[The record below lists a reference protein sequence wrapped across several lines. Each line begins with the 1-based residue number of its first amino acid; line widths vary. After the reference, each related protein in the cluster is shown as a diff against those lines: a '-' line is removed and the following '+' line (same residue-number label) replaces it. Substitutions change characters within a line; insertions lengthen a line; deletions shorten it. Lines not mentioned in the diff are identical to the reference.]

1 MLKPQNYTIKDFK
14 FTSGASLPKLNV
26 EYATFGTKIVDKEGN
41 IINGILYLHGSSGD
55 YSSVKRIKDILGP
68 GNLIDTDKY
77 FIICPT
83 ALGSPG
89 SSSPSSSNLGH
100 KFPKYNIEDMVNVQ
114 YCFLNEAL
122 NIKLLKGIIG
132 TSMGGFLTLQWAVT
146 YPDFMDFIIPITTS
160 SNVKGQNYAINNLM
174 NRYIKSDPEY
184 NEGKY
189 EINPKTGTQNASMF
203 LYLFG
208 FSPEYYK
215 GESNEAILESLD
227 YMKKE
232 GILTDANDIVWRNE
246 ASNSYDLTQSL
257 SKIKAKTLIIGV
269 NQDQY
274 FPPDIDVIP
283 LAESIEGSKLYLYD
297 SILGHLGSSE
307 IIKADGII
315 KEFLDEIYK

>member
-1 MLKPQNYTIKDFK
+1 MLKPNYQKIKNFK
-14 FTSGASLPKLNV
+14 FTTGETLSELIV
-26 EYATFGTKIVDKEGN
+26 EYATFGTKIKDDEGN
-41 IINGILYLHGSSGD
+41 IVNGILYLHGSSGD
-55 YSSVKRIKDILGP
+55 YSSVKRIKDIVGP
-68 GNLIDTDKY
+68 GNIIDTNKY

-89 SSSPSSSNLGH
+89 SSSPSTSNLGH

-114 YCFLNEAL
+114 YSFLNEAL
-122 NIKLLKGIIG
+122 NIKHLKGIIG
-132 TSMGGFLTLQWAVT
+132 TSMGGFQTLQWAVT

-174 NRYIKSDPEY
+174 NIYIKSDPGY
-184 NEGKY
+184 KEGKY
-189 EINPKTGTQNASMF
+189 KINPKKGTQNANML

-215 GESNEAILESLD
+215 NESNESILESLD
-227 YMKKE
+227 FMKKE
-232 GILTDANDIVWRNE
+232 GEETDANDIVWRNE
-246 ASNSYDLTQSL
+246 ATISYDLSSDL

-283 LAESIEGSKLYLYD
+283 LSKAIKGSKIYLYD
-297 SILGHLGSSE
+297 SIFGHLGSSE
-307 IIKADGII
+307 IIKAKEII
-315 KEFLDEIYK
+315 KEFLDNIK

>member
-1 MLKPQNYTIKDFK
+1 MLKPEYYALKDFK
-14 FTSGASLPKLNV
+14 FTSGEVLSELKV
-26 EYATFGTKIVDKEGN
+26 EYATFGTEIKDDEGN

-68 GNLIDTDKY
+68 GNIIDTDKY

-89 SSSPSSSNLGH
+89 SSSPSTSNLGH

-114 YCFLNEAL
+114 YNFLNDAL
-122 NIKLLKGIIG
+122 NIKHLKGIIG
-132 TSMGGFLTLQWAVT
+132 TSMGGFLALQWAVT
-146 YPDFMDFIIPITTS
+146 YSDFMDFIIPLTTS
-160 SNVKGQNYAINNLM
+160 SNTRGQNYAINNLM
-174 NRYIKSDPEY
+174 NIYIKSDPGY
-184 NEGKY
+184 REGKY
-189 EINPKTGTQNASMF
+189 EISPKIGTQNASMF

-215 GESNEAILESLD
+215 RESNEAILESLD
-227 YMKKE
+227 FMKKE
-232 GILTDANDIVWRNE
+232 GALTDANDIVWRNE
-246 ASNSYDLTQSL
+246 SSNSYDLTKNM
-257 SKIKAKTLIIGV
+257 SKIKAKSLVIGV

-274 FPPDIDVIP
+274 FPPDTDVIP

-307 IIKADGII
+307 IIKAADVI
-315 KEFLDEIYK
+315 KEFLHEIYE

>member
-14 FTSGASLPKLNV
+14 FTSGAILPELNV
-26 EYATFGTKIVDKEGN
+26 EYATFGTKIVDEEGN

-68 GNLIDTDKY
+68 GSLIDTDKY

-89 SSSPSSSNLGH
+89 SSSPSTSNLGH
-100 KFPKYNIEDMVNVQ
+100 KFPKYIIEDMVNVQ
-114 YCFLNEAL
+114 YRFLNEAL
-122 NIKLLKGIIG
+122 SIKHLKGIIG

-160 SNVKGQNYAINNLM
+160 SNVRGQNYAINNLM

-189 EINPKTGTQNASMF
+189 EISPKIGTQNASMF

-232 GILTDANDIVWRNE
+232 GAETDANDVVWRNE

-307 IIKADGII
+307 IIKAESII

>member
-1 MLKPQNYTIKDFK
+1 MLKAQYYTIKDFK
-14 FTSGASLPKLNV
+14 FTSGAILPELNV
-26 EYATFGTKIVDKEGN
+26 EYATFGTEILDKEGN
-41 IINGILYLHGSSGD
+41 IVNGILYLHGSSGD
-55 YSSVKRIKDILGP
+55 YTSVKRIKDILGP

-89 SSSPSSSNLGH
+89 SSSPSTSNLGN
-100 KFPKYNIEDMVNVQ
+100 KFPKYNIADMVNVQ
-114 YCFLNEAL
+114 YRFLNEAL
-122 NIKLLKGIIG
+122 NIKHLKGIIG

-146 YPDFMDFIIPITTS
+146 YSDFMDFIIPITTS

-174 NRYIKSDPEY
+174 NTYIKSDPEY
-184 NEGKY
+184 KEGKY
-189 EINPKTGTQNASMF
+189 KINPKTGTQNASMF

-227 YMKKE
+227 FMKKE
-232 GILTDANDIVWRNE
+232 GAETDANDIVWRNE
-246 ASNSYDLTQSL
+246 ASNSYDLTRKL
-257 SKIKAKTLIIGV
+257 SKIKAKTLVIGV

-283 LAESIEGSKLYLYD
+283 LAESIEGSELYLYD

-307 IIKADGII
+307 IIKAADVI
-315 KEFLDEIYK
+315 KEFLDEIHE